1 MTAMAMLEV
10 SNLEASYGAVQAL
23 RGVSLHVDQG
33 KIVALLGA
41 NGAGKT
47 TVLKTISGIVEPRR
61 GSVHFDGRGLAGME
75 PDRIVGIGLGHVPEG
90 REIFKMRTVQEN
102 LVLGAYLRRDGAGI
116 AADMERI
123 FGYFP
128 ILRERRQQRAGQLS
142 GGQQQMLA
150 IGRALMGKPR
160 CMLMDEPSLGLSPL
174 LVKEI
179 FTIIRRLRDEG
190 MTILL
195 VEQNAS
201 VALDVADYGYV
212 MEVGRVVMEDSAQ
225 ALRDNP
231 TIREFYLGVSH
242 DGKATPSAGQ
252 RNRKKQW

>member
-1 MTAMAMLEV
+1 MLTV
-10 SNLEASYGAVQAL
+10 TNLEASYGAVQAL
-23 RGVSLHVDQG
+23 RGVSLRVEQG

-47 TVLKTISGIVEPRR
+47 TVLKTISGIVEPR
-61 GSVHFDGRGLAGME
+61 GGNVSFDGRDLAGME
-75 PDRIVGIGLGHVPEG
+75 PNHIVKIGLSHVPEG
-90 REIFKMRTVQEN
+90 REIFKLRTVHEN
-102 LVLGAYLRRDGAGI
+102 LVLGAYLRHDTAEI

-123 FGYFP
+123 CGYFP
-128 ILRERRQQRAGQLS
+128 ILGERRRQRAGLLS

-150 IGRALMGKPR
+150 IGRALMARPR
-160 CMLMDEPSLGLSPL
+160 MMLFDEPSLGLSPI

-179 FTIIRRLRDEG
+179 FTIIRRLRDDG

-195 VEQNAS
+195 VEQNAA

-212 MEVGRVVMEDSAQ
+212 MEVGRIVMEDRAD

-231 TIREFYLGVSH
+231 TIREFYLGISQDGAQVST
-242 DGKATPSAGQ
+242 GKR

>member
-1 MTAMAMLEV
+1 MAMLEV

-23 RGVSLHVDQG
+23 RGVSLRVDQG

-61 GSVHFDGRGLAGME
+61 GAVRFDGRELAGME
-75 PDRIVGIGLGHVPEG
+75 PDHIVGMGLGHVPEG
-90 REIFKMRTVQEN
+90 REIFKLRTVQEN
-102 LVLGAYLRRDGAGI
+102 LVLGAYLRRDSAGI
-116 AADMERI
+116 STDMERI

-128 ILRERRQQRAGQLS
+128 ILRERRQQRAGLLS

-150 IGRALMGKPR
+150 IGRALMAKPR

-179 FTIIRRLRDEG
+179 FAIIRRLRDEG

-231 TIREFYLGVSH
+231 TIREFYLGVAQ
-242 DGKATPSAGQ
+242 DGTATPGASH

>member
-1 MTAMAMLEV
+1 MPMLEV
-10 SNLEASYGAVQAL
+10 TNLEASYGAVQAL

-33 KIVALLGA
+33 NIVALLGA

-47 TVLKTISGIVEPRR
+47 SVLKTISGIVEPRR
-61 GSVHFDGRGLAGME
+61 GSVRFDGRDLSGME

-102 LVLGAYLRRDGAGI
+102 LVLGAYLRHDRAGI
-116 AADMERI
+116 QADMERI
-123 FGYFP
+123 FGNFP
-128 ILRERRQQRAGQLS
+128 ILHERRLQRAGLLS

-160 CMLMDEPSLGLSPL
+160 VMLMDEPSLGLSPL

-179 FTIIRRLRDEG
+179 FTIVRRLRDEG

-212 MEVGRVVMEDSAQ
+212 MEVGRVVMEGTAQ
-225 ALRDNP
+225 SLRDNP
-231 TIREFYLGVSH
+231 TIREFYLGVAQ
-242 DGKATPSAGQ
+242 DGATTTGGGR

>member
-1 MTAMAMLEV
+1 MAMLEIH
-10 SNLEASYGAVQAL
+10 NIEAAYGAVQAL
-23 RGVSLHVDQG
+23 RGVSLQVEPG

-47 TVLKTISGIVEPRR
+47 TVLKTISGIVEPRQ
-61 GSVHFDGRGLAGME
+61 GSVRLEGRDLAGIE
-75 PDRIVGIGLGHVPEG
+75 PDRLVSLGLSHVPEG
-90 REIFKMRTVQEN
+90 REIFRMRTVHEN
-102 LVLGAYLRRDGAGI
+102 LVLGAYLRKDSAGI
-116 AADMERI
+116 KADMERI

-128 ILRERRQQRAGQLS
+128 ILRERQQQRAGLLS

-150 IGRALMGKPR
+150 IGRALMARPR
-160 CMLMDEPSLGLSPL
+160 VMLMDEPSLGLSPL

-201 VALDVADYGYV
+201 VALDVADRGYI
-212 MEVGRVVMEDSAQ
+212 MEVGRVVMEDSAA
-225 ALRDNP
+225 ALRENP
-231 TIREFYLGVSH
+231 TIREFYLGIAQ
-242 DGKATPSAGQ
+242 DGAAAPTGNR

>member
-1 MTAMAMLEV
+1 MALLEV
-10 SNLEASYGAVQAL
+10 INLEASYGAVQAL
-23 RGVSLHVDQG
+23 RGVSLRVEQG

-47 TVLKTISGIVEPRR
+47 SVLKTISGIVEPRG
-61 GSVHFDGRGLAGME
+61 GSIRFDGRDLAGME
-75 PDRIVGIGLGHVPEG
+75 PNHIVKIGLSHVPEG
-90 REIFKMRTVQEN
+90 REIFRQRTVHEN
-102 LVLGAYLRRDGAGI
+102 LILGAYLRRDSTGI
-116 AADMERI
+116 AADMDRI
-123 FGYFP
+123 GGYFP
-128 ILRERRQQRAGQLS
+128 ILVERRQQRAGLLS

-150 IGRALMGKPR
+150 IGRALMARPR
-160 CMLMDEPSLGLSPL
+160 MMLFDEPSLGLSPL

-179 FTIIRRLRDEG
+179 FAIIRRLREDG

-212 MEVGRVVMEDSAQ
+212 MEVGRVVMEDRAE
-225 ALRDNP
+225 ALRVNP
-231 TIREFYLGVSH
+231 TIREFYLGI
-242 DGKATPSAGQ
+242 AQEAAGASTGNR

>member
-1 MTAMAMLEV
+1 MLTV
-10 SNLEASYGAVQAL
+10 TNLEASYGAVQAL
-23 RGVSLHVDQG
+23 RGVSLRVEQG

-47 TVLKTISGIVEPRR
+47 TVLKTISGIVEPRG
-61 GSVHFDGRGLAGME
+61 GSVSFDGRDLAGME
-75 PDRIVGIGLGHVPEG
+75 PNHIVKIGLSHVPEG
-90 REIFKMRTVQEN
+90 REIFKLRTVHEN
-102 LVLGAYLRRDGAGI
+102 LVLGAYLRHDTAEI

-123 FGYFP
+123 RGYFP
-128 ILRERRQQRAGQLS
+128 ILGERRRQRAGLLS

-150 IGRALMGKPR
+150 IGRALMARPR
-160 CMLMDEPSLGLSPL
+160 VMLFDEPSLGLSPI

-212 MEVGRVVMEDSAQ
+212 MEVGRVVMEDRAE
-225 ALRDNP
+225 ALRHNP
-231 TIREFYLGVSH
+231 TIQEFYLGISQDGARVST
-242 DGKATPSAGQ
+242 ANR
-252 RNRKKQW
+252 RNRKRQW